1 VRAQV
6 QTDLRRR
13 LPAGLVLALAALA
26 ATGAGAVRASDRVGT
41 SSEPVVLSADRVR
54 YGDAPGGGRWV
65 LLEGR
70 AAALQAAEG
79 LRANRILVRITTDGR
94 TEPPEHTIDAQAEG
108 HVLGPHG
115 NHHGL
120 TLRTRGVV
128 RMQPYESAGMQAA
141 DAMPPEAAG
150 LARRFAPGAE
160 PAPALPAAV
169 EPPADLGPALAGL
182 TPTAAAGPLPGPPKD
197 EALQPAQFDG
207 EGFGEPPALE
217 PLPEEVP
224 LDPGQGAIPSP
235 NPLEGEDVLDGP
247 PAMPPEGAM
256 PPVRE
261 GDALAP
267 APELPQAPAAPD
279 INNVLPVNPGTRRVV
294 NINPRDSGGAFASEV
309 RLAEDG
315 SGMATVVIRG
325 GVNLTA
331 EVPGRGT
338 LDVSADSAVIW
349 TDLGGNSR
357 GAGRLEQRADTPME
371 VYLEG
376 HVVFRQDSRQV
387 AGDGDQKTVQATSFF
402 MDLRTEWFVAL
413 GAELELFDSRL
424 LAPVKAF
431 GDEIRQY
438 RPILGQ
444 TTTGTVFGP
453 AEIRADRTLLTAS
466 RFPEPG
472 YRFQSRSIDLKELY
486 TPLIGP
492 DGKPVANPNDPDG
505 PGDKAWRIDARGN
518 TYYLGRI
525 PIFYWPR
532 VLTDSD
538 DLDPPIRQVQFRA
551 NNYFGQQFLT
561 DWSLFKILGIKKPT
575 AIDGWNLDID
585 YLSYRGLALGSE
597 LGWSGR
603 DRWGDITDP
612 YHTLKSGRDVDRP
625 YFGYFEAWG
634 LKDSGR
640 DVLGPGPA
648 VVTNGPPGAGKRG
661 FQRTSVPPFQDWRG
675 RVQLRDMQWF
685 LPSDAPFDEDFRL
698 QTEIGFTSDRHFLEQ
713 YYKRLFDSGLDQTA
727 LAYLIRQ
734 RENTAWS
741 ILAEGNLQP
750 WVTESQWFPK
760 FDYYRLGDSLF
771 GLFTY
776 SQNSGV
782 HYANTHT
789 DVMVN
794 NPNIFAFQPFDP
806 VTATSGAFRS
816 GRAWTSH
823 ELDLPIDLDF
833 MRIVPYVQGQLV
845 GWDNQYRDPLPS
857 LALNGVLPEQAFIR
871 GPQGNL
877 LGRAWGGAGAR
888 ANVMAWRNYP
898 TVESELMN
906 IHGLS
911 HKISLEADYRTT
923 YSSVG
928 INQIGVQDDLD
939 HNTYEYVRRY
949 FALTQYQGG
958 ILPLQYDPRYLTLR
972 RAFSPITGTTDVQD
986 TIQTLQVAL
995 RQRLQTKRGPEGR
1008 RRIIDYATFDV
1019 SGTYFPL
1026 ADRDNFG
1033 TPWGQT
1039 QYNAEWFIGD
1049 RTSLV
1054 SNGWFEFFDVT
1065 GRPYP
1070 YAVQQRGD
1078 DPFGVNVITTGISL
1092 ARPPRGSIFI
1102 GYSIIN
1108 SGVINT
1114 SALNFATTYWLSP
1127 KWYSSAS
1134 LSYDFGNSILLG
1146 GTVGITRIGADFLT
1160 SIGLTVDPQRNSY
1173 MFGFELTPRL
1183 SPGVRFGSGGGVARF
1198 DPRFAPTQ

>member
-1 VRAQV
+1 M
-6 QTDLRRR
+6 
-13 LPAGLVLALAALA
+13 PE
-26 ATGAGAVRASDRVGT
+26 ASDA
-41 SSEPVVLSADRVR
+41 EPVPS
-54 YGDAPGGGRWV
+54 
-65 LLEGR
+65 LLEPP
-70 AAALQAAEG
+70 
-79 LRANRILVRITTDGR
+79 TTTATASTTPSG
-94 TEPPEHTIDAQAEG
+94 PE
-108 HVLGPHG
+108 
-115 NHHGL
+115 
-120 TLRTRGVV
+120 
-128 RMQPYESAGMQAA
+128 
-141 DAMPPEAAG
+141 
-150 LARRFAPGAE
+150 
-160 PAPALPAAV
+160 
-169 EPPADLGPALAGL
+169 
-182 TPTAAAGPLPGPPKD
+182 TP
-197 EALQPAQFDG
+197 
-207 EGFGEPPALE
+207 
-217 PLPEEVP
+217 P
-224 LDPGQGAIPSP
+224 LDPAVVPAQAGFDADTFDPTPDLDPLPDDLPMAAPPGPVDGDEGLNGAFG
-235 NPLEGEDVLDGP
+235 LP
-247 PAMPPEGAM
+247 PVGAM
-256 PPVRE
+256 PPVLDD
-261 GDALAP
+261 GPLAP
-267 APELPQAPAAPD
+267 DPELPQAPAVRD
-279 INNVLPVNPGTRRVV
+279 IDAVLPVNPGTRRVV
-294 NINPRDSGGAFASEV
+294 NINPRDSGPAFASEV
-309 RLAEDG
+309 RLADDG
-315 SGMATVVIRG
+315 SGMAQVVIRG
-325 GVNLTA
+325 GVNITA

-338 LDVSADSAVIW
+338 MDISADNAVIW
-349 TDLGGNSR
+349 TSLGGNANGVGQLS
-357 GAGRLEQRADTPME
+357 QRADTPME
-371 VYLEG
+371 IYLEG
-376 HVVFRQDSRQV
+376 HVIFRHDSRQV
-387 AGDGDQKTVQATSFF
+387 AGDGDQKTIQATSFF
-402 MDLRTEWFVAL
+402 VDLRTEWFVAL
-413 GAELELFDSRL
+413 GAEMELFDSRL

-472 YRFQSRSIDLKELY
+472 YRFQSRSIDMKELY

-492 DGKPVANPNDPDG
+492 DGKPVANPNDPNG

-532 VLTDSD
+532 VVTDSD
-538 DLDPPIRQVQFRA
+538 DLDPPLRQIQFRA
-551 NNYFGQQFLT
+551 NNYFGQQLLT
-561 DWSLFKILGIKKPT
+561 DWSMFKLLGIKKPT
-575 AIDGWNLDID
+575 NLDGWNLDID
-585 YLSYRGLALGSE
+585 YLSYRGLALGTE

-612 YHTLKSGRDVDRP
+612 YHKLKTGRDVDQP

-648 VVTNGPPGAGKRG
+648 VVTDGPPGAGKRG
-661 FQRTSVPPFQDWRG
+661 FQRTSVPAFQDFRG

-685 LPSDAPFDEDFRL
+685 TPSDAPYDEDFRL
-698 QTEIGFTSDRHFLEQ
+698 QMEIGFTSDRYFLEQ
-713 YYKRLFDSGLDQTA
+713 YYKRLFDSGLDQST

-734 RENTAWS
+734 RENRALTVH
-741 ILAEGNLQP
+741 AEANLQH
-750 WVTESQWFPK
+750 WFTDTQWFPK
-760 FDYYRLGDSLF
+760 VDYYRLGDSLF

-816 GRAWTSH
+816 GRLWTSH
-823 ELDLPIDLDF
+823 ELDLPIDLDVI
-833 MRIVPYVQGQLV
+833 RIVPYVQGQLV
-845 GWDNQYRDPLPS
+845 GWDNQYADPLPPLS
-857 LALNGVLPEQAFIR
+857 LGGVLPDQAFIR

-888 ANVMAWRNYP
+888 ANIMAWRNYP
-898 TVESELMN
+898 TVESEMLN
-906 IHGLS
+906 VHGLS

-928 INQIGVQDDLD
+928 INQLGIQDDLD
-939 HNTYEYVRRY
+939 DNTYEYVRRY
-949 FALTQYQGG
+949 FALTNYMGG
-958 ILPLQYDPRYLTLR
+958 ILPPQYDPRYLTLR
-972 RAFSPITGTTDVQD
+972 RTMSPITGTTDVQD
-986 TIQTLQVAL
+986 SMQTLQLAL

-1008 RRIIDYATFDV
+1008 RRIIDYMTLDL
-1019 SGTYFPL
+1019 SGTYFPQ

-1039 QYNAEWFIGD
+1039 QYNYEWFLGD
-1049 RTSLV
+1049 RTSFV
-1054 SNGWFEFFDVT
+1054 SNGWFEFFDIT

-1070 YAVQQRGD
+1070 GSNQGQD
-1078 DPFGVNVITTGISL
+1078 DPLGVRVVTTGISM
-1092 ARPPRGSIFI
+1092 ARPPRGSVFV
-1102 GYSIIN
+1102 GYSVIN

-1114 SALNFATTYWLSP
+1114 SALNLATTYWLSP